1 MRSHNL
7 NVLTATSS
15 FLLTASAS
23 TTITTNSTKLELLH
37 RERNGNYGHWFQQ
50 RMKCDAKRVAH
61 LMNCMEQVYFV
72 GEVVSGVN
80 EGIGEY
86 IVPIEIGSPPI
97 AQHVIMVSGSDLI
110 WVQ

>member
-1 MRSHNL
+1 
-7 NVLTATSS
+7 
-15 FLLTASAS
+15 
-23 TTITTNSTKLELLH
+23 
-37 RERNGNYGHWFQQ
+37 
-50 RMKCDAKRVAH
+50 
-61 LMNCMEQVYFV
+61 MNCMEQVYFV

>member
-1 MRSHNL
+1 
-7 NVLTATSS
+7 
-15 FLLTASAS
+15 
-23 TTITTNSTKLELLH
+23 
-37 RERNGNYGHWFQQ
+37 
-50 RMKCDAKRVAH
+50 
-61 LMNCMEQVYFV
+61 MNRMEQVYFV

-97 AQHVIMVSGSDLI
+97 AQHVIMVSESDLI

>member
-37 RERNGNYGHWFQQ
+37 RERNGNYSHWFQQ

-61 LMNCMEQVYFV
+61 LMNRMEQVYFV

-86 IVPIEIGSPPI
+86 IILIEISSSPI
-97 AQHVIMVSGSDLI
+97 TQHVIMDSGSDLI
-110 WVQ
+110 